1 MTTATNDDGHDD
13 DDNEGNDLF
22 GVGQTEETEKTNTA
36 KEEGKK
42 GEETK

>member
-1 MTTATNDDGHDD
+1 MTTATNDDGYDD